1 MELYQTDFEAE
12 RSARQ
17 NLAGE
22 KDILA
27 QQVRVLKRQMENL
40 QSSRPSSAA
49 SGTGP
54 ISASVPEAT
63 LTQLECPKCRFSFT
77 TMDSLNNHLDIC
89 LSQQM
94 FP

>member
-12 RSARQ
+12 RAARQ

-22 KDILA
+22 KDVLA
-27 QQVRVLKRQMENL
+27 QQVRLLKRQMENL

-49 SGTGP
+49 SGPVST
-54 ISASVPEAT
+54 SASVPEAT
-63 LTQLECPKCRFSFT
+63 LTQLECPKCRFAFT

-89 LSQQM
+89 LSQHM